1 MPEPTVDPLAVLPAA
16 LSPSDPYAR
25 TEDTFPTL
33 SEEHVARVAEFGRV
47 EELAAGT
54 VLFEVDDR
62 GVDFFLVLQG
72 FIEIYETPEGDDGA
86 PQVMT
91 VQPRTSPP
99 ESSTSSPTGRS
110 WWAGGWGAD
119 GRVARLSRGQFAGCW
134 PRSPT
139 WPRS

>member
-1 MPEPTVDPLAVLPAA
+1 VPEPTVDPLAVLPAA

-33 SEEHVARVAEFGRV
+33 SDEQVARVAEFGRV

-72 FIEIYETPEGDDGA
+72 FIEIYETRRA
-86 PQVMT
+86 T
-91 VQPRTSPP
+91 T
-99 ESSTSSPTGRS
+99 
-110 WWAGGWGAD
+110 
-119 GRVARLSRGQFAGCW
+119 ARR
-134 PRSPT
+134 R
-139 WPRS
+139 